1 MVDLGSRFCLGPI
14 SIMFDDFR
22 HVVAS
27 DILLS
32 LCPDIQ
38 CPIPL
43 KMELRWSMLIQSLG
57 MWSEAILD
65 QRVVV
70 RNSTTLQCYS
80 PTKSESIRIDQNRS
94 ESIWVFGCPPLPAT
108 AGRPDLHPTS
118 GSWARGHAAWVTGW
132 GMGKIGKL
140 DLSIRI
146 DQGRKASVRITCP
159 QSSADPPLF
168 LLLWYFTTV
177 FVCFSC
183 SDFFSIS
190 LLSACTCVSLHSI
203 FTTWELHYILL
214 PHVTNLFCLR
224 FCL

>member
-80 PTKSESIRIDQNRS
+80 PTKSESIRIDQNRFEFS
-94 ESIWVFGCPPLPAT
+94 DARHCRPLPAGLIYIQRQGHELVAMLPGSQVGVWAKLANWT
-108 AGRPDLHPTS
+108 CQSESTRAAKLQFESHVRKAQQTLHCFCCSGTLPQCSCASAVPTS
-118 GSWARGHAAWVTGW
+118 SPSHF
-132 GMGKIGKL
+132 
-140 DLSIRI
+140 
-146 DQGRKASVRITCP
+146 
-159 QSSADPPLF
+159 SAPAL
-168 LLLWYFTTV
+168 
-177 FVCFSC
+177 
-183 SDFFSIS
+183 
-190 LLSACTCVSLHSI
+190 A
-203 FTTWELHYILL
+203 
-214 PHVTNLFCLR
+214 
-224 FCL
+224 